1 MNDLRGNQGL
11 YITKC
16 NVGMQSHVSSLQSAR
31 SELVTVVSRKGTYP
45 VICLVCGPADDG

>member
-16 NVGMQSHVSSLQSAR
+16 NVRMQSHVSSLQSAR
-31 SELVTVVSRKGTYP
+31 SESVIVVSRRGTYP
-45 VICLVCGPADDG
+45 VIIHMFGVRTC